1 MTGLTTAVWMEK
13 GRQFPGKMG
22 REGWGCSYRTHK
34 LIDVSKRERQN
45 KNKNPV
51 SVTSFIISF
60 LPYKMVIYTRL
71 ITGIPHF
78 IALHRYCIFYKAKV
92 CENPT

>member
-1 MTGLTTAVWMEK
+1 MTVLTTAIWMEK
-13 GRQFPGKMG
+13 GRQFPGKNG
-22 REGWGCSYRTHK
+22 GGGVGDGYWTHK
-34 LIDVSKRERQN
+34 LIGVSKREKQN

>member
-1 MTGLTTAVWMEK
+1 MDGEGEAVS
-13 GRQFPGKMG
+13 
-22 REGWGCSYRTHK
+22 RENGAGGGVCSYRTHK